1 MLFTT
6 QKTVMPYYMAGSA
19 RALSRGRDIKLKKLF
34 FAPRKILT
42 DVELG
47 DIYQ

>member
-1 MLFTT
+1 
-6 QKTVMPYYMAGSA
+6 MPYYMAGSA
-19 RALSRGRDIKLKKLF
+19 RALSGGRDIKLKNVL